1 MEHHNKWGTNLLQAQ
16 VLVPVPNLNSTLIS
30 SRVRHF
36 AQTRNVSRFPYL
48 NTEADES
55 HITLLSLSFFFF
67 NWDTGLKCVAN
78 WTFKSEFGLW
88 SSDSESLDFE
98 VTVLFSWGGK
108 RRRRYDTLDAWKVG
122 VMQGFTWEVRNVG
135 SQLDLFILYSAYT
148 KFSLNLLKFKCLEF
162 NVQQNG
168 SNTQRYMLFSKI
180 NIY

>member
-16 VLVPVPNLNSTLIS
+16 VLVPVPNLNTTLIS

-55 HITLLSLSFFFF
+55 HITLLALSFFFFF

-135 SQLDLFILYSAYT
+135 SQLDLFIVCIVHIQNSLLT
-148 KFSLNLLKFKCLEF
+148 CLNL
-162 NVQQNG
+162 NV
-168 SNTQRYMLFSKI
+168 
-180 NIY
+180 